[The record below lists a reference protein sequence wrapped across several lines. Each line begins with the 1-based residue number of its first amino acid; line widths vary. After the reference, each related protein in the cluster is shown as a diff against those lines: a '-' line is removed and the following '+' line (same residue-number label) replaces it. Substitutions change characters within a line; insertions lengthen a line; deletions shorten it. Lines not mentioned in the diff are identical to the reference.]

1 MSNASQPT
9 EFVRVLARADVL
21 ALAFG
26 AMIGWGWIVLT
37 GGAILDG
44 GSLGAIIAFIIG
56 GIAVLLVG
64 LTYAELAAAMPQVGG
79 EHVYSYRALGHFAS
93 FVCTWSIVLGY
104 VSVASFEAV
113 ALPTVVQHL
122 FPGYAVGDLWT
133 VAGWEVKASWVAV
146 GVIGSLVMMV
156 INYLGISTA
165 ALLQKVVT
173 GLILIAGVMFVTGSL
188 FTGDAGNMQPLFA
201 SGEHGAFGGIVAV
214 LVLVPFLFVG
224 FDVIPQAAEEID
236 LPFRDIGKVLVLSV
250 LMAVAWYTLIVL
262 GTSLMLD
269 NDALGGSTLSVPDA
283 MQAVFDGAWAGN
295 LMVLAGI
302 AGIITSWNAF
312 YIGGSRA
319 IYALAHSGML
329 PAFLGKLHPRY
340 KTTHQ
345 RHHPD
350 RRALHPGA
358 VLRPP
363 GAGVAGRCRWPGDRH
378 RLSVR
383 IAVVSDP
390 APARAGDGAPLPG
403 QGRRSG
409 RRARGP
415 AIAGHGVSLPAGQ
428 SVGACAG
435 GVGGIRRL
443 DDRRIVAV
451 RVGATALRSRG
462 RRSSHPCLLHDIV
475 TVTIVPSTPV
485 RTSGTAHRRHDAR
498 RFRRRVA

>member
-1 MSNASQPT
+1 MSNAPHPP
-9 EFVRVLARADVL
+9 EFVRVLARTDVL

-37 GGAILDG
+37 GSAILDG
-44 GSLGAIIAFIIG
+44 GSVGAILAFVIG

-64 LTYAELAAAMPQVGG
+64 LTYAELASAMPQVGG

-113 ALPTVVQHL
+113 ALPTVVEHL

-133 VAGWEVKASWVAV
+133 VADWDVKATWVAV
-146 GVIGSLVMMV
+146 GVLGSLVMMAV
-156 INYLGISTA
+156 NYVGISTA

-173 GLILIAGVMFVTGSL
+173 GLILVAGVMFVTGAL
-188 FTGDAGNMQPLFA
+188 FTGDGGNMQPLFA
-201 SGEHGAFGGIVAV
+201 SGEHGAFGGVVAV

-250 LMAVAWYTLIVL
+250 IMAVCWYTLIIL

-269 NDALGGSTLSVPDA
+269 NEALQGSSLSVPDA
-283 MQAVFDGAWAGN
+283 MTAVFDASWAGN

-319 IYALAHSGML
+319 IYALAHAGML

-340 KTTHQ
+340 KTPTHAIILIGVLSTAAPFFG
-345 RHHPD
+345 RPALVWLVDAGGLGIVLAYLFVALSFVILRYREPD
-350 RRALHPGA
+350 MPRPYHVGAGKLVGVLA
-358 VLRPP
+358 VLLSLGMTCLYLP
-363 GAGVAGRCRWPGDRH
+363 GSPSALTPIEWSIFGGWMIAGLALYGWARQHYGREMGDR
-378 RLSVR
+378 L
-383 IAVVSDP
+383 I
-390 APARAGDGAPLPG
+390 RAAYDK
-403 QGRRSG
+403 S
-409 RRARGP
+409 
-415 AIAGHGVSLPAGQ
+415 
-428 SVGACAG
+428 
-435 GVGGIRRL
+435 
-443 DDRRIVAV
+443 
-451 RVGATALRSRG
+451 
-462 RRSSHPCLLHDIV
+462 
-475 TVTIVPSTPV
+475 
-485 RTSGTAHRRHDAR
+485 
-498 RFRRRVA
+498 

>member
-37 GGAILDG
+37 GGAIIDG

-113 ALPTVVQHL
+113 ALPTVVEHL

-188 FTGDAGNMQPLFA
+188 FTGDTGNMQPLFA

-340 KTTHQ
+340 KTPTNAIILIGVLSTLAPFFG
-345 RHHPD
+345 RPALVWLVD
-350 RRALHPGA
+350 AGGLGIVIAYLFVSLSFLILRRREPEMARPYRVKAGGLVGVLA
-358 VLRPP
+358 VLLSLGMVFLYLP
-363 GAGVAGRCRWPGDRH
+363 GSPSALVPVEWVVFGGWMIAGLLLYVWARQRYGREVGDR
-378 RLSVR
+378 L
-383 IAVVSDP
+383 I
-390 APARAGDGAPLPG
+390 RA
-403 QGRRSG
+403 SYTK
-409 RRARGP
+409 
-415 AIAGHGVSLPAGQ
+415 S
-428 SVGACAG
+428 
-435 GVGGIRRL
+435 
-443 DDRRIVAV
+443 
-451 RVGATALRSRG
+451 
-462 RRSSHPCLLHDIV
+462 
-475 TVTIVPSTPV
+475 
-485 RTSGTAHRRHDAR
+485 
-498 RFRRRVA
+498 